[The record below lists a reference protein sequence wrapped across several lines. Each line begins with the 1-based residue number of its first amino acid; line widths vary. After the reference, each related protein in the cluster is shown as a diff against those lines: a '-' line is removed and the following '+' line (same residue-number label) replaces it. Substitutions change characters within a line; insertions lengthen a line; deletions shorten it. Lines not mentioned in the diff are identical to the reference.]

1 MRKSIFAALSVVA
14 LTVALPAAAQQPD
27 RDRRGEDTQYRDRDR
42 ENDEFRNRD
51 RNGAS
56 QGELAAADRRLNQ
69 IYQRRIVEARAA
81 DRAYGRRSGDDRYD
95 RDREGRPD
103 DRYGRTR
110 DWYSQEA
117 ALREA
122 ERNWIAYRD
131 NDCRYIAQPDVGRR
145 WYAGS
150 LRSCLLDR
158 TNERIGILREVR
170 MEMSSR

>member
-1 MRKSIFAALSVVA
+1 MRKSIFAALSVIA
-14 LTVALPAAAQQPD
+14 LAVALPAAAQQTD
-27 RDRRGEDTQYRDRDR
+27 RDRRSEDSQSRDWDRDDTELR
-42 ENDEFRNRD
+42 DRD

-56 QGELAAADRRLNQ
+56 QAEFAAADRRLNQ
-69 IYQRRIVEARAA
+69 IYQRRILEARAA
-81 DRAYGRRSGDDRYD
+81 DRAYGRRNGDDRYD
-95 RDREGRPD
+95 RDREARPD

-145 WYAGS
+145 WYNGS
-150 LRSCLLDR
+150 LHSCLLER
-158 TNERIGILREVR
+158 TNERIVILREAR